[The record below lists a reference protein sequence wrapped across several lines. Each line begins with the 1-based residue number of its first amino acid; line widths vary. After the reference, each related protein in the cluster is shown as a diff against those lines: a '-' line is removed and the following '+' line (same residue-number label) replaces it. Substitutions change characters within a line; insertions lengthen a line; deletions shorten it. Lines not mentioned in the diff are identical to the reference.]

1 MDMHA
6 LGDPGSELRIPESP
20 ELLAHGA
27 RIRAAERAAFVLS
40 AVIVVLMVAVSL
52 AGLLVAD
59 IYDEGPWAEQALRGG
74 DLVTLVLAA
83 PLLLGA
89 LVLTRRGSTR
99 ARAVWI
105 GVLAYSVYNS
115 AFYAFGTTFNDV
127 FLLHIAMLS
136 CSIFALACA
145 IVSTDLVPI
154 ARTFGQVRGARWA
167 GAFLAVVGA
176 LQGALWLVVL
186 ARNVTSGTL
195 IADVPVDGQH
205 LVFALDLALLVPSLV
220 LAGVL
225 LLRRAPLGYLLGAA
239 MAVMGAVYQV
249 NMLAAGVFQTRADV
263 EGATAFAPENV
274 GLMVAFA
281 VAALFLL
288 VPRRAAQERA
298 IS

>member
-6 LGDPGSELRIPESP
+6 LGDPESELRIPESP

-40 AVIVVLMVAVSL
+40 AAIAVLMVAASL
-52 AGLLVAD
+52 TGLLVAD
-59 IYDEGPWAEQALRGG
+59 LYDESPWAEQALRGG
-74 DLVTLVLAA
+74 DLVTLVLAV

-115 AFYAFGTTFNDV
+115 AFYAFGTTFNDA
-127 FLLHIAMLS
+127 FLLHIALLS

-145 IVSTDLVPI
+145 IVCTDLVPV
-154 ARTFGQVRGARWA
+154 ARTFGRVPG
-167 GAFLAVVGA
+167 
-176 LQGALWLVVL
+176 

-205 LVFALDLALLVPSLV
+205 LVFALDLSLLVPSLV

-249 NMLAAGVFQTRADV
+249 NMLAAGVFQARADV
-263 EGATAFAPENV
+263 AGSTAFAPESV
-274 GLMVAFA
+274 GLTVAFA
-281 VAALFLL
+281 AAALFLL
-288 VPRRAAQERA
+288 VPRRPAQERA

>member
-6 LGDPGSELRIPESP
+6 LGDPESELRIPESP

-27 RIRAAERAAFVLS
+27 RIRAAERAALGLS
-40 AVIVVLMVAVSL
+40 VAIVMLIVASSL

-59 IYDEGPWAEQALRGG
+59 LYDEVPWAEQALRGG

-83 PLLLGA
+83 PLLFGA
-89 LVLTRRGSTR
+89 LVLTRRGSTP
-99 ARAVWI
+99 ARTVWI

-115 AFYAFGTTFNDV
+115 AFYAFGTTFNDA
-127 FLLHIAMLS
+127 FLLHIALLS

-154 ARTFGQVRGARWA
+154 ARTFGRVRGGRWV

-176 LQGALWLVVL
+176 AQGALWLVVI
-186 ARNVTSGTL
+186 ARNITSGAL
-195 IADVPVDGQH
+195 IADVPADGQH
-205 LVFALDLALLVPSLV
+205 LVFALDLALLVPSLA

-249 NMLAAGVFQTRADV
+249 NMLAAGVFQARADV
-263 EGATAFAPENV
+263 AGSTAFAPESV
-274 GLMVAFA
+274 GLTVAFA

-288 VPRRAAQERA
+288 VPRRAGQERA